1 MIQKNLDIRQA
12 AKDAGVRLW
21 MVGEQLGGISD
32 ANFSRMLRKELDGKT
47 KKQIFSIIER
57 LKAELEMEQTA
68 AVN

>member
-32 ANFSRMLRKELDGKT
+32 ANFSRMLRKELD
-47 KKQIFSIIER
+47 KKAKQRIFSIIEA
-57 LKAELEMEQTA
+57 LQKAEAEQA
-68 AVN
+68 AV